1 MEINSSRRR
10 WLLWA
15 IVVSAIAVFTTY
27 FAAIMYWKGSNSLNS
42 IDSELCMWLAMGQEA
57 CESFPDCGL
66 LRLNFSRGILQWIL
80 SVCFAGV
87 VGVSVW
93 KAIAVIALYNA
104 LSIVGMASLLSI
116 KRDDD
121 DGKINFC
128 TIQFIA
134 LTLLQAAFY
143 FVNVGHEVSY
153 VLTVCGLFAVNWK
166 FKREW
171 KRHALIVL
179 ITALGVVNDDMFLL
193 CFAMPLLILN
203 ILRYLVGKWYDKIS
217 FSVVTGIAIG
227 GALLKVLV
235 ECDVVWYLTSPLKL
249 VRAQD
254 LGSWFN
260 DMFLSY
266 LFMFRVSSVM
276 GRELKSLEI
285 IKFAAVFSTML
296 FSAGAV
302 LVAGYRA
309 IASRFSKSDER
320 SAYIVLMFLAIT
332 MSYLFLDSST
342 KPLGHPIPRYVYFST
357 MALLYLLA
365 DVGFDKK
372 MPARCKTILFAICLL
387 AFSFA
392 VRDDLVR
399 KSSNAGNRENLNC
412 LVTELKASGIK
423 HAYSDYWTFWSLI
436 AASKGSILAS
446 GLGYSKK
453 IDKLSYH
460 TIGFVDASYD
470 KECHAYVMPLRK
482 RHKGSFDPDEN
493 RRVAIRTFGE
503 PDRTVQIGGDYEVM
517 YFEKNIALGRPRLP
531 AKKR

>member
-1 MEINSSRRR
+1 M
-10 WLLWA
+10 A
-15 IVVSAIAVFTTY
+15 SAPMHHRNVGFRLHKRI
-27 FAAIMYWKGSNSLNS
+27 S
-42 IDSELCMWLAMGQEA
+42 
-57 CESFPDCGL
+57 
-66 LRLNFSRGILQWIL
+66 RLNCNESRTCRL
-80 SVCFAGV
+80 A
-87 VGVSVW
+87 
-93 KAIAVIALYNA
+93 
-104 LSIVGMASLLSI
+104 
-116 KRDDD
+116 
-121 DGKINFC
+121 KIPNGF
-128 TIQFIA
+128 FHKP
-134 LTLLQAAFY
+134 LK
-143 FVNVGHEVSY
+143 SR
-153 VLTVCGLFAVNWK
+153 K

-332 MSYLFLDSST
+332 MSAFF
-342 KPLGHPIPRYVYFST
+342 VNFS
-357 MALLYLLA
+357 
-365 DVGFDKK
+365 
-372 MPARCKTILFAICLL
+372 
-387 AFSFA
+387 
-392 VRDDLVR
+392 
-399 KSSNAGNRENLNC
+399 
-412 LVTELKASGIK
+412 
-423 HAYSDYWTFWSLI
+423 
-436 AASKGSILAS
+436 
-446 GLGYSKK
+446 
-453 IDKLSYH
+453 
-460 TIGFVDASYD
+460 
-470 KECHAYVMPLRK
+470 
-482 RHKGSFDPDEN
+482 
-493 RRVAIRTFGE
+493 
-503 PDRTVQIGGDYEVM
+503 
-517 YFEKNIALGRPRLP
+517 
-531 AKKR
+531 